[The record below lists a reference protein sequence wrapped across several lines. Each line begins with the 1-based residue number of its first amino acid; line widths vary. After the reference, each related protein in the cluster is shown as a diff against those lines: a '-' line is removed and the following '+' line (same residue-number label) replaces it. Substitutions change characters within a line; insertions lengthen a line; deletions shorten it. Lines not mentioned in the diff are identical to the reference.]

1 MIIKKPPAFLN
12 PRHLTLDPRHLTLD
26 PRHITLD
33 PRLSTKTYT
42 RATERETEF
51 SHLPPH

>member
-1 MIIKKPPAFLN
+1 MIIKKKPPTFLN
-12 PRHLTLDPRHLTLD
+12 PRHFTLD

-42 RATERETEF
+42 LIQLTKVKIVQDSGQLR
-51 SHLPPH
+51 